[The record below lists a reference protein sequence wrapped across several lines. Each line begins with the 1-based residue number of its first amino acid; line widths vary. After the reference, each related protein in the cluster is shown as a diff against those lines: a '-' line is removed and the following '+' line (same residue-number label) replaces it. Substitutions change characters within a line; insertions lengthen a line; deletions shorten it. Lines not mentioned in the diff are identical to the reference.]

1 MLRERIK
8 SFLSIDRA
16 ILLSLIVLQLLLT
29 SYHITSPF
37 LDYHAWRQADTAAI
51 ARNFYHNGFNILYP
65 QIDWGGAGP
74 GYVETE
80 FQLVPFLTAVLYQLF
95 GVHDYVARLVAI
107 SFSVLSVY
115 LIYKLSY
122 KYFTRNV
129 AIFSAL
135 FFIISPLNIYT
146 SRSFQPESAMI
157 FFSLGSLYFFDA
169 WIEKERWGAFALAS
183 FCTTAAFLVKI
194 PTIFLG
200 VPLLWLAYSKY
211 RWHLFKEWKL
221 YLFAALALIP
231 PILWYYHAHLLFL
244 QYGNTFGIWTLTD
257 TEGWNAKWG
266 SLDIWFNSAFYNNYL
281 LRLSGIVLTP
291 VGFTLFILG
300 VFQKVRSKRE
310 YVFHFWLLSVLIYF
324 LVLARGNWIH
334 DYYQLPLVPVAAI
347 FMGKALA
354 MLFGIKQERK
364 IGVFALLAVTL
375 LMSVSIFLP
384 PLYKIDGAQHEA
396 GPAID
401 KLTPKGA
408 LIIAGDGYAPTLLY
422 YANRKGWL
430 IAPEEWTPR
439 KIESLKEQGA
449 NYFVTSRVAYLKNDV
464 KNKQFYDYMSEK
476 FPVVEGTNYII
487 FNLTN
492 SNK

>member
-8 SFLSIDRA
+8 SFLSIDRV
-16 ILLSLIVLQLLLT
+16 ILLSLIFLQLLLT
-29 SYHITSPF
+29 LNHITSPF

-107 SFSVLSVY
+107 SFSILSIY

-135 FFIISPLNIYT
+135 FFIISPLNVYT
-146 SRSFQPESAMI
+146 SRSFQPESAMV

-200 VPLLWLAYSKY
+200 VPLLWLVYTKY

-244 QYGNTFGIWTLTD
+244 HYGNTFGIWTLTD

-266 SLDIWFNSAFYNNYL
+266 SLEIWFSSAFYNNYL

-291 VGFTLFILG
+291 IGFTLFILG
-300 VFQKVRSKRE
+300 VFQKVKSRRE
-310 YVFHFWLLSVLIYF
+310 YVFHFWLLSILIYF
-324 LVLARGNWIH
+324 IVLARGNWIH

-354 MLFGIKQERK
+354 MLLGVKQEKK

-384 PLYKIDGAQHEA
+384 PLYKIDDAQHEA

-430 IAPEEWTPR
+430 IAPEEWTPH
-439 KIESLKEQGA
+439 KIETLKEQGA

>member
-1 MLRERIK
+1 MLREK
-8 SFLSIDRA
+8 VTAFLSDDRA
-16 ILLSLIVLQLLLT
+16 ILLSLIALQLVLT
-29 SYHITSPF
+29 MYHVTSPF

-80 FQLVPFLTAVLYQLF
+80 FQLVPFLAAALYQLF
-95 GVHDYVARLVAI
+95 GVHEYVGRLVAI

-115 LIYKLSY
+115 LIYKLSH

-169 WIEKERWGAFALAS
+169 WIDKERWEVFALAIL
-183 FCTTAAFLVKI
+183 CTTAAFLVKI
-194 PTIFLG
+194 PAVLLG

-211 RWHLFKEWKL
+211 KWHLFKEWKL
-221 YLFAALALIP
+221 YLFVALALIP

-257 TEGWNAKWG
+257 TQGWNTKWG
-266 SLDIWFNSAFYNNYL
+266 NLQIWLSTGFYNNYL
-281 LRLSGIVLTP
+281 VRLSGIVLTP
-291 VGFTLFILG
+291 IGLTLFIVG
-300 VFQKVRSKRE
+300 VFQKVQSKRE
-310 YVFHFWLLSVLIYF
+310 YLFHFWLLAIIIYF
-324 LVLARGNWIH
+324 IVLARGNWVH

-347 FMGKALA
+347 FAGKALA
-354 MLFGIKQERK
+354 MLFNTTQERK
-364 IGVFALLAVTL
+364 IGVFALLAVAL
-375 LMSVSIFLP
+375 LASVSIYLP
-384 PLYKIDGAQHEA
+384 PLYKIDDAQHEA

-401 KLTPKGA
+401 KLTPKDA

-430 IAPEEWTPR
+430 IAPEEWTPG
-439 KIESLKEQGA
+439 KIETLKAQGA
-449 NYFVTSRVAYLKNDV
+449 HYFVTSRVVYLKNDL
-464 KNKQFYDYMSEK
+464 KNKQFYDYMSGK
-476 FPVVEGTNYII
+476 FPVVEGANYII
-487 FNLTN
+487 FDLMNTA
-492 SNK
+492 K